1 MDRKVSGEG
10 DRLTRAGNYVL
21 GLMSEADRERAERDL
36 ELDPAFRD
44 AVLSIAERMQAL
56 DFAPQKDMAPA
67 ERWKLIA
74 ERINE
79 LPQMRRPTI
88 TAGARIGKVDV
99 VAPRLSRAPIESV
112 GVVIALILAG
122 VVGYAAGV
130 MTSWLW

>member
-1 MDRKVSGEG
+1 MDRKLSADG
-10 DRLTRAGNYVL
+10 DKLARAGSYVL

-36 ELDPAFRD
+36 EIDPAFRD

-88 TAGARIGKVDV
+88 TAGAGVGKVDV

-112 GVVIALILAG
+112 GVVIALVLAG